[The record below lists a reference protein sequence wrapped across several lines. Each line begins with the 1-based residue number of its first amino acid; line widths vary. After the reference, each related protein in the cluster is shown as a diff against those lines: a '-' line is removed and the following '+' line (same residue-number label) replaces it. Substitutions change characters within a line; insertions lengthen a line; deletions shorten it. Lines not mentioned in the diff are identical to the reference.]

1 MDENIECSACKME
14 TTKLFLIQ
22 ENLVIINKD
31 VKNMKDD
38 LSYIK
43 NKIKILHDNKEKEYI
58 KDVQTTQDG
67 WFIWL

>member
-43 NKIKILHDNKEKEYI
+43 NKIKIVILI
-58 KDVQTTQDG
+58 KNG
-67 WFIWL
+67 Y